1 MAQTDSQIVRPGRST
16 IADGL
21 ASQLLAQHVAS
32 RIQCW
37 ARASP
42 PGARHAR
49 WKGRDRGWQ
58 ATLNAGGW
66 PKREMAVRP
75 GTVGVLICPI
85 GSGEWCA
92 RTTLVPHG
100 LGRETDAL
108 GVQRGA
114 FRPPEQHLPARAR

>member
-42 PGARHAR
+42 PGVRHAR

-58 ATLNAGGW
+58 ATLNVGGW
-66 PKREMAVRP
+66 PKRETAVRP
-75 GTVGVLICPI
+75 GTAGVLICPI
-85 GSGEWCA
+85 VSGEQCA
-92 RTTLVPHG
+92 RTTP
-100 LGRETDAL
+100 RA
-108 GVQRGA
+108 A
-114 FRPPEQHLPARAR
+114 RPGIISLTITRAREPIAGARTGCSASP